1 MVRQAIVIGSGLG
14 GLSVGVLLSQR
25 GFRVTVLEQ
34 GATIGGCLQ
43 CFTRGGVRFETG
55 MHFVGSLDP
64 GQTLHSLLDKLEI
77 LPELHFSRLDTACY
91 NTIRFGNEEYSFANG
106 REAFI
111 EELLQPFPHERR
123 SLEQYMNLVEQLADV
138 NSLDRMFDPTA
149 EPMRVKYQVHSL
161 GEVLDELVP
170 NRRLADVLCGDLT
183 LYAAQR
189 DLTPFG
195 LHAQLMDFY
204 NRSAFRI
211 VGGSDSIS
219 RSLTSVIQRY
229 GGKVLSNV
237 RVTKLTADTQRI
249 TAVSFGEGETLQ
261 LGESDVVVS
270 AIHPQSLLPLI
281 DGVPLIRRSY
291 RSRLQGLRNTPS
303 IFAVYFKFR
312 KDTMPYV
319 NHNTFG
325 YRQDHPW
332 NCEAYDDQWP
342 KGYLYMHSCPRED
355 AAHPYRNGYPVY
367 AEGGVVFSYM
377 NIEQCNKWLETRVG
391 QRGADYQTFK
401 KEHAE
406 RLIDLI
412 ESHHPG
418 LRASIES
425 YYTSTPL
432 TYRDYCGTPDG
443 SMYGIFRDVTQ
454 GPACHVGYRTR
465 VPNLFLAGQ
474 NVNSHGILGVLVGSM
489 VVAHAIAPE
498 S

>member
-34 GATIGGCLQ
+34 GAAIGGCLQ

-64 GQTLHSLLDKLEI
+64 GQSLYRLLDKLEI
-77 LPELHFSRLDTACY
+77 LPELQFSRLDPTCY
-91 NTIRFGNEEYSFANG
+91 NTIRFGTEEYRFANG

-111 EELLQPFPHERR
+111 EELLQSFPHERH
-123 SLEQYMNLVEQLADV
+123 SLEQYMNLIEQLADA
-138 NSLDRMFDPTA
+138 NSLDRMFDATA
-149 EPMRVKYQVHSL
+149 EPLRVKYQVHSM
-161 GEVLDELVP
+161 GDVLDELIP

-183 LYAAQR
+183 LYAAKR
-189 DLTPFG
+189 DYTPFG

-219 RSLTSVIQRY
+219 KSLTNVILRN
-229 GGKVLSNV
+229 GGKVYTKA
-237 RVTKLTADTQRI
+237 RVTRLTADSNRI
-249 TAVSFGEGETLQ
+249 TSVSYGEGETLQ

-270 AIHPQSLLPLI
+270 AIHPQSLLPLLE
-281 DGVPLIRRSY
+281 GVSLIRRSY
-291 RSRLQGLRNTPS
+291 RSRLQGLCNTPS

-312 KDTMPYV
+312 RNSVPYV
-319 NHNTFG
+319 NHNRFG

-332 NCEAYDDQWP
+332 NCEAYDEQWP
-342 KGYLYMHSCPRED
+342 KGYLFMHSCPRED
-355 AAHPYRNGYPVY
+355 ANHPYRNGYPMY
-367 AEGGVVFSYM
+367 ADGGVAFCYM
-377 NIEQCNKWLETRVG
+377 KIDQCARWLGTRVG
-391 QRGADYQTFK
+391 QRGDDYLAFK
-401 KEHAE
+401 AEHAE
-406 RLIDLI
+406 RLIDAL
-412 ESHHPG
+412 EEHYPG
-418 LRASIES
+418 LRANIES
-425 YYTSTPL
+425 NYTSTPL

-443 SMYGIFRDVTQ
+443 SMYGIFKDVTQ
-454 GPACHVGYRTR
+454 GPTCHVGYRTR
-465 VPNLFLAGQ
+465 VPNLYLAGQ
-474 NVNSHGILGVLVGSM
+474 NVNSHGILGVLIGSM

>member
-25 GFRVTVLEQ
+25 GYKVTVLEQ

-64 GQTLHSLLDKLEI
+64 GQSLYRLLDKLEI
-77 LPELHFSRLDTACY
+77 LPELQFSRLDPASY
-91 NTIRFGNEEYSFANG
+91 NTIRFRNEEYHFANG

-111 EELLQPFPHERR
+111 QELLQSFPHERQL
-123 SLEQYMNLVEQLADV
+123 LERYMNVIEQLADA

-149 EPMRVKYQVHSL
+149 EPLRVKSQVHSL

-189 DLTPFG
+189 YLTPFG

-204 NRSAFRI
+204 NHSAFRI

-219 RSLTSVIQRY
+219 RSLTHVIQQY
-229 GGKVLSNV
+229 GGRVLTHA
-237 RVTKLTADTQRI
+237 RVTRLVADSDRI
-249 TAVSFGEGETLQ
+249 TSVTYGEGETIA
-261 LGESDVVVS
+261 LGTSDVVVS
-270 AIHPQSLLPLI
+270 AIHPQSLLPLLE
-281 DGVPLIRRSY
+281 GVSLIRRSY

-303 IFAVYFKFR
+303 VFAVYFKFR
-312 KDTMPYV
+312 KNSVPYV
-319 NHNTFG
+319 NQNRFG
-325 YRQDHPW
+325 YRQDNPW
-332 NCEAYDDQWP
+332 NCETYDEHWP

-355 AAHPYRNGYPVY
+355 AAHPYRNGYPIY
-367 AEGGVVFSYM
+367 ADGGVAFCYM
-377 NIEQCNKWLETRVG
+377 SIEQCAKWLGTRVG
-391 QRGADYQTFK
+391 QRGDDYLAFK
-401 KEHAE
+401 VEHAE
-406 RLIDLI
+406 RLIGVL
-412 ESHHPG
+412 EEHYPE
-418 LRASIES
+418 LRANIES

-432 TYRDYCGTPDG
+432 TYRDYCGSPDG
-443 SMYGIFRDVTQ
+443 SMYGIFKDVTQ

-465 VPNLFLAGQ
+465 VPNLYMAGQ
-474 NVNSHGILGVLVGSM
+474 NVNSHGILGVLIGST